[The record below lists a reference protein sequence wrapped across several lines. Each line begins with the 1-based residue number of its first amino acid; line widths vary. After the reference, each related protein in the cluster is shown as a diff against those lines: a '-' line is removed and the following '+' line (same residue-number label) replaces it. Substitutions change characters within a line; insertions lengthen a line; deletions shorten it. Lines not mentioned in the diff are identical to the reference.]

1 MRFIGLVMLLAGLWV
16 TPAMAAEQA
25 SDTKTAQTKSADE
38 AEKSPEQ
45 QAMDALAEAGI
56 RQALQAIQ
64 RSGGMYPFGLIRSGE
79 TVQAVGY
86 SGKKEDAPAADEW
99 ARALFGKLR
108 AIGNEQPDVD
118 LMALFRLH
126 EITNDN
132 GEKIVGV
139 WAEVDHRTVRPW
151 VIFLPLVKNEE
162 GKHELGEMIYFATE
176 QPLFDKAVEKK

>member
-1 MRFIGLVMLLAGLWV
+1 MRFIGLVMLLAGLWAN
-16 TPAMAAEQA
+16 PAMAAEQA
-25 SDTKTAQTKSADE
+25 SDTKAAQTKSADE
-38 AEKSPEQ
+38 AAKSPEQ

-86 SGKKEDAPAADEW
+86 SGEKEDAPPADEW

-108 AIGNEQPDVD
+108 AIGNEQPDVV

-132 GEKIVGV
+132 DETIVGV
-139 WAEVDHRTVRPW
+139 WAEVDHRNVRPW

-176 QPLFDKAVEKK
+176 QPLFDKAVVDK